1 MTNALTPTRAATATS
16 LGQKP
21 RRGPAE
27 RRLLVVVDEPCTSP
41 ELCASIRAY
50 AGGRPLEALVIAPAH
65 DLPATQWY
73 VDEEAARADATHR
86 LRACVACLGQ
96 DGIRVRGELGDGD
109 PVHAIGDA
117 LYEFPAD
124 EILLIS
130 ASQRPSRWLR
140 QNVIDRARDTFPQP
154 VTHVVMPTGP
164 EREPA

>member
-1 MTNALTPTRAATATS
+1 MTDALTPTGAATAAS
-16 LGQKP
+16 PGQ
-21 RRGPAE
+21 RSCCEPAE

-41 ELCASIRAY
+41 QLCASIRAH
-50 AGGRPLEALVIAPAH
+50 AGRRPLEALVIAPAH

-109 PVHAIGDA
+109 PLQAIGDA

-124 EILLIS
+124 EILIIS
-130 ASQRPSRWLR
+130 APRRPSRWLR
-140 QNVIDRARDTFPQP
+140 PNVIDRARDIFPQP
-154 VTHVVMPTGP
+154 VTHVVMPTAP